1 MLWIEA
7 VRTLSADL
15 EDPFELE
22 FVWRNLHELD
32 KLSWLNLMREKITD
46 QELKLLTENFLTPIC
61 FDESVQDLESLKIL
75 TELPFQTMLNVKI
88 GRLGGLYQT
97 QKAIEFCRQHQIG
110 FWIGSMVESG
120 ISKILHVQLAALS
133 GNAMAGDLSDS
144 KHYFDLDLV
153 QPEIAFPNG
162 WMTVPTGI
170 GIGLSVNEVALDHYT
185 VNKEIF
191 Q

>member
-61 FDESVQDLESLKIL
+61 FENVFIKMSLHNI
-75 TELPFQTMLNVKI
+75 
-88 GRLGGLYQT
+88 
-97 QKAIEFCRQHQIG
+97 
-110 FWIGSMVESG
+110 
-120 ISKILHVQLAALS
+120 
-133 GNAMAGDLSDS
+133 
-144 KHYFDLDLV
+144 
-153 QPEIAFPNG
+153 
-162 WMTVPTGI
+162 
-170 GIGLSVNEVALDHYT
+170 
-185 VNKEIF
+185 
-191 Q
+191 